1 MANKKITLKRKT
13 AAGFDVLYPETKKAN
28 LLTSSGT
35 ALNTFADSIVD
46 GASVTLVSGEGYLVG
61 RYNTGDPS
69 IHQHAEA
76 LSAAQVRSIFGISQ
90 DGHTET
96 IANIDEDATTLQ
108 QELDSKVPLDGNS
121 KIERQYFPVVNTD
134 SLTFRGTINGNSAA
148 SSATNISGVIGSLTG
163 TWYDSV
169 YDDDDNIVDD
179 LKGDFRI
186 VNTAGYFQNHTGV
199 SADSKT
205 FNFVFR
211 TLNTSTSNFEE
222 VDDYQDTNS
231 YNALYLESGDR
242 IVLTEITKSSSTFT
256 LYFDV
261 INVNYG
267 LAGTGTNQRG
277 SVQLSSATV
286 KGSMDSNQDTT
297 KIVDEKV
304 MKDVMKDVVEFQAFS
319 SNHSSGQYHNAT
331 EMDFGNFD
339 ASSITPGILN
349 GWRLNFTNGKVFE
362 CTSSDELNHSYTW
375 AHRATIYNYGTTT
388 AINLSNIKPARYY
401 DFNGTT
407 FVGKTLTSTSILGTL
422 YALDPVEDD
431 LIFEV

>member
-13 AAGFDVLYPETKKAN
+13 AAGFDVLYPEVKKAD

-90 DGHTET
+90 DGHSET
-96 IANIDEDATTLQ
+96 IANIDGDATDLQ
-108 QELDSKVPLDGNS
+108 TVLDSKVPLDANS
-121 KIERQYFPVVNTD
+121 KIPREYFPVVNTD
-134 SLTFRGTINGNSAA
+134 SLTFGGTLAGGTTSGNAVTLSNFFNLQ
-148 SSATNISGVIGSLTG
+148 SQ
-163 TWYDSV
+163 WYTSI
-169 YDDDDNIVDD
+169 YDDNDNVVDNQ
-179 LKGDFRI
+179 KGTFRI
-186 VNTAGYFQNHTGV
+186 VSTPGYFTNHTGV
-199 SADSKT
+199 TADSKT
-205 FNFVFR
+205 FNFTFR
-211 TLNTSTSNFEE
+211 ILNTSTPNFTE
-222 VDDYQDTNS
+222 VDDYQATNS
-231 YNALYLESGDR
+231 DLALLLESGDR
-242 IVLTEITKSSSTFT
+242 IVLTEIEKASSTVFN

-267 LAGTGTNQRG
+267 LAGTGNQQRG
-277 SVQLSSATV
+277 IVQLSSATV
-286 KGSMDSNQDTT
+286 KGSMSSSASSS

-304 MKDVMKDVVEFQAFS
+304 MRDVMKDVVEIESFN

-331 EMDFGNFD
+331 EIYFGTFD
-339 ASSITPGILN
+339 ASSISPGAV
-349 GWRLNFTNGKVFE
+349 GDWRLNITNGKVFE
-362 CTSSDELNHSYTW
+362 CTAADEANGNYTW
-375 AHRATIYNYGTTT
+375 AQRAVIYNDGTTT

-407 FVGKTLTSTSILGTL
+407 FVGKELTSNATSGTL
-422 YALDPVEDD
+422 YALDPLEDD
-431 LIFEV
+431 LVFEV